1 MKKYLLDTCV
11 LSECARKKPDPAVV
25 AWLGEAARDGD
36 FFVSAVSI
44 GEIAEGI
51 ESLEERDPRRRRLS
65 DWFERE
71 ILQVYRDCIVDFD
84 RACALAWGRI
94 KGETN
99 RNGRTRPDLDAQIAA
114 TARVHGMTVV
124 TRNVDDMAGTG
135 VKTVDP
141 FREATPSDPRSSR

>member
-11 LSECARKKPDPAVV
+11 LSECARKRPNPAVV
-25 AWLGEAARDGD
+25 AWLGEAARHGD

-51 ESLEERDPRRRRLS
+51 ESLEKDDPRRRRLS
-65 DWFERE
+65 GWFEGE
-71 ILQVYRDCIVDFD
+71 ILKNYAESIVDFD
-84 RACALAWGRI
+84 RDCALAWGQI

-99 RNGRTRPDLDAQIAA
+99 RNGRIRPDLDAQIAA

-124 TRNVDDMAGTG
+124 TRNVADMAGTG
-135 VKTVDP
+135 VETVDP
-141 FREATPSDPRSSR
+141 FPGDASV